1 MWLDRWQIK
10 SWFCFPGVE
19 DRLWKTD
26 VRYLWKHTK
35 LNSVP
40 WSDGAEDQCR
50 PGTELTEPFSK
61 FNNFFRLDASCGMV
75 EAVAKSILLKTGSPF
90 LHVGTW
96 TPSFLLDFR
105 CFPQSPSYLQ
115 LLAPELLVFNENI
128 YGKSLSLT
136 LGCYRSVSLAVL
148 FPSGIDS
155 GSRVLCINIQ
165 LKKIK

>member
-1 MWLDRWQIK
+1 MRDKELFWV
-10 SWFCFPGVE
+10 FFPGVE

-26 VRYLWKHTK
+26 VRCLWKHTK
-35 LNSVP
+35 SKSVP
-40 WSDGAEDQCR
+40 RNDRAEDQCR
-50 PGTELTEPFSK
+50 PGTRLTEPFSK

-90 LHVGTW
+90 LHVRTW
-96 TPSFLLDFR
+96 RPFLLDFR

-136 LGCYRSVSLAVL
+136 LGCYRSVSLAAW

-165 LKKIK
+165 LTKIK